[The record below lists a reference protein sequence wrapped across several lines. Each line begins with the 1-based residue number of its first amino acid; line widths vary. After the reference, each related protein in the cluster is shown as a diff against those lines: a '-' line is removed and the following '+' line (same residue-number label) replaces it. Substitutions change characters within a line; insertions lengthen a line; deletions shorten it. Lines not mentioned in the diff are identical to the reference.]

1 MLRRGSIGFVWLMSI
16 VVSGNALAQGIIF
29 PSTGAKHRSVAGAS
43 TAAPLDAA
51 GATYWNPAAMAGLDE
66 SQIFIGVDFMYAD
79 TFLDS
84 RVEATDAFGSNRSDS
99 GLAAFPSIA
108 IASRPENSDYT
119 WGLNLRSI
127 VGRAIDFPGSE
138 FNPILKPFDP
148 PDSLGVGPVGA
159 RLSGLQIDPMMSID
173 LSDKLSVGFGG
184 MVTAM
189 SLSADPAFF
198 TTRNADGLFP
208 PATQG
213 RPRWGFG
220 FQGGV
225 LYRPNK
231 IMSVGASYKTK
242 QWFETF
248 KYNSKGA
255 DGRAKG
261 LEFELELP
269 AILSLGL
276 GYYGIEDTTIA
287 FDVRHFGYGNTAG
300 FGGENLQW
308 ESIWAFAVGVERTLN
323 TSWKVSGGFS
333 QNGNPIPSSA
343 TLANIQFP
351 AINKTAIAIGTSFAL
366 TEKVDLVGSVYYAF
380 PHTNTGTILEI
391 PGTTVELRQELTT
404 ISLGFAF
411 EL

>member
-1 MLRRGSIGFVWLMSI
+1 MLRRGSLGFVLLTSI
-16 VVSGNALAQGIIF
+16 VASSNALAQGIVF

-51 GATYWNPAAMAGLDE
+51 GATYWNPAAMAGLE
-66 SQIFIGVDFMYAD
+66 QSEIFIGVDFMYAD

-84 RVEATDAFGSNRSDS
+84 RVDATDSFGSNRSDS

-108 IASRPENSDYT
+108 VASRPENSDYT

-127 VGRAIDFPGSE
+127 VGRSIDFPGSE
-138 FNPILKPFDP
+138 FNPILKAFDP
-148 PDSLGVGPVGA
+148 PRSAGVGPVGSS
-159 RLSGLQIDPMMSID
+159 LSGLQIDPMMSVD
-173 LSDKLSVGFGG
+173 LSDRLSVGVGG
-184 MVTAM
+184 MVTSMA
-189 SLSADPAFF
+189 LEADPAFF
-198 TTRNADGLFP
+198 AMRNADGLFP

-220 FQGGV
+220 FQGGI
-225 LYRPNK
+225 LYRPNAV
-231 IMSVGASYKTK
+231 MSVGASYKTK

-248 KYNSKGA
+248 EYNSKAA
-255 DGRAKG
+255 DGSAKE
-261 LEFELELP
+261 LAFDLELP

-287 FDVRHFGYGNTAG
+287 FDVRHFAYGNTAG

-308 ESIWAFAVGVERTLN
+308 DSIWFAVGVERKLN
-323 TSWKVSGGFS
+323 ESWKVSGGFS

-366 TEKVDLVGSVYYAF
+366 TAKVDLVGSVYYAF
-380 PHTNTGTILEI
+380 PHTSTGAILEI
-391 PGTTVELRQELTT
+391 PGTTVELKQELTT